1 MLKWHI
7 KSTIN
12 SIELLV
18 FKSRIRGLI
27 YEIFIDKC
35 ELIKIKLNNLLYVSI
50 FDSNETI
57 INPDTEKLF

>member
-1 MLKWHI
+1 M
-7 KSTIN
+7 
-12 SIELLV
+12 